1 MGVTIFQAI
10 VLAFAACSPSKFC
23 CNENKTQAG
32 LDDCVMIDSRHGEED
47 LILDAG
53 LPSEPGDMRLAGDQR
68 SACQQRERD
77 GPFRRDQAHHGGLF
91 EMTDE

>member
-1 MGVTIFQAI
+1 
-10 VLAFAACSPSKFC
+10 
-23 CNENKTQAG
+23 
-32 LDDCVMIDSRHGEED
+32 MIDSRHGEED

-68 SACQQRERD
+68 SACQQRERERERERD